1 MLRKRPKVKVL
12 NFILETPFVNFT
24 LHNVTHIYIFK
35 YEVLQENYI
44 FTLVSQKIFS

>member
-12 NFILETPFVNFT
+12 KFILETPFLNII
-24 LHNVTHIYIFK
+24 LHNVTHIYFFK

-44 FTLVSQKIFS
+44 FTLVPQKIFS